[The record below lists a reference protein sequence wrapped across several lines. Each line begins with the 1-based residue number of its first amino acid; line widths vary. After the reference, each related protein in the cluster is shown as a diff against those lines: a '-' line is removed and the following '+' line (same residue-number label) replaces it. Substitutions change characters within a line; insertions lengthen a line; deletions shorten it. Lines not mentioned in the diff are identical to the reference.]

1 VLHHAGKITEP
12 YVDELDVLVFE
23 VSQEFL
29 GIGEHTSS
37 WHRIFDTGA
46 AGAAAWLGW
55 CDAMGRELLRRIPI
69 VSVVL
74 RRL

>member
-29 GIGEHTSS
+29 GIGEHSSS
-37 WHRIFDTGA
+37 WHRFSNRG
-46 AGAAAWLGW
+46 G
-55 CDAMGRELLRRIPI
+55 
-69 VSVVL
+69 VSRHVA
-74 RRL
+74 RLVATL

>member
-1 VLHHAGKITEP
+1 VLHHAGKVTEP

-37 WHRIFDTGA
+37 WHMIFSTGA
-46 AGAAAWLGW
+46 A
-55 CDAMGRELLRRIPI
+55 
-69 VSVVL
+69 
-74 RRL
+74 